1 MTKKIYTLEE
11 FKQGKLAIHCKD
23 ERAYNKLM
31 QRLEKAGFKVYR
43 GKPTEWNIFDK
54 HLKETCINFENKDK
68 TLEFCDKEYYKTR
81 ANKYTIIKPHEINL
95 IEEPKARITV
105 TKNIAPTTMHAIQN
119 ETGEIT
125 IHTPFFETEEQIQG
139 GWTQE
144 MIDEAKKNPQKYGLE
159 PTAELTIA
167 SNQVFS
173 DDVIVDLDHKQFT
186 DKTKVIIKY
195 QGKEIVITREDFEG
209 EIKLKCNDEAYSTSG
224 RTFFGGKEDLG
235 YAKGSRAWALL
246 ALDRGEKIRHNTWDK
261 DEYIYLFDST
271 NSSQLLC
278 EDDNFPEELYFHKD
292 GWELYEEKVKPKT
305 MTFAKMLETE
315 GNCKFKFGGEDDE
328 INVCGIWERDCGE
341 VLLKKEGEETVK
353 MNLAYIAKLG
363 RKEVEIIEEK
373 VCTN

>member
-1 MTKKIYTLEE
+1 MTKKKKINKVKPTAKYTLEDLKTKKIAVHLPTQE
-11 FKQGKLAIHCKD
+11 EWDRCMKW
-23 ERAYNKLM
+23 
-31 QRLEKAGFKVYR
+31 LEKHRVKWGSDNRATDVHFKPDSILHFVL
-43 GKPTEWNIFDK
+43 I
-54 HLKETCINFENKDK
+54 
-68 TLEFCDKEYYKTR
+68 TLENEIMTSDEDYLKQVG
-81 ANKYTIIKPHEINL
+81 YTIITL
-95 IEEPKARITV
+95 DQIE
-105 TKNIAPTTMHAIQN
+105 
-119 ETGEIT
+119 
-125 IHTPFFETEEQIQG
+125 
-139 GWTQE
+139 
-144 MIDEAKKNPQKYGLE
+144 GLE
-159 PTAELTIA
+159 PTAEEGLPKIKNSSETIWFEYHEGITTIDL
-167 SNQVFS
+167 NS
-173 DDVIVDLDHKQFT
+173 DT
-186 DKTKVIIKY
+186 MNKVIIKY

-315 GNCKFKFGGEDDE
+315 GNCKFKFVYEDDE